1 VFSTVAP
8 EIISL
13 QGASTASDIWS
24 LGCTIVEL
32 LEGKPPWAEL
42 DSNMAVL
49 FKIVEEEW
57 PIPAYYSPEL
67 KDFLGLCFKKNPSD
81 RPTAET
87 LFDHEWIR
95 NEIGID
101 PVSQFT
107 FRYHIRLA
115 GSRLTSC
122 SASPQPR

>member
-1 VFSTVAP
+1 
-8 EIISL
+8 
-13 QGASTASDIWS
+13 
-24 LGCTIVEL
+24 

-57 PIPAYYSPEL
+57 PIPSYYSEEL
-67 KDFLGLCFKKNPSD
+67 KRFLGLCFRKNPSE

-95 NEIGID
+95 NEIGLD
-101 PVSQFT
+101 PV
-107 FRYHIRLA
+107 
-115 GSRLTSC
+115 G
-122 SASPQPR
+122 

>member
-1 VFSTVAP
+1 
-8 EIISL
+8 
-13 QGASTASDIWS
+13 
-24 LGCTIVEL
+24 
-32 LEGKPPWAEL
+32 
-42 DSNMAVL
+42 MAVL